1 MLVLAFLV
9 LLVYILVLLQHIL
22 VLLQRHLIVG
32 RRAEIR
38 QLQREERHGNGDAIN
53 ACLHGTFPSSCGLTS
68 LMFIHG
74 RRALSAALSS
84 AVFVLVIMML
94 KTDYEATAAD
104 SCSVTVSLCQAPSPF
119 FFRQG
124 TGGTLGLTLLMRVLL
139 SVSGPGCKTEFLG
152 IIGIPWPA
160 GARGPRGAPA
170 AP

>member
-1 MLVLAFLV
+1 M

-84 AVFVLVIMML
+84 AVFVLVIMMF

-104 SCSVTVSLCQAPSPF
+104 SCSVTVSLCPCPF
-119 FFRQG
+119 FFRQ
-124 TGGTLGLTLLMRVLL
+124 GGTLGLTLQAHNKGMYLSIPLYTSTTL
-139 SVSGPGCKTEFLG
+139 SVRTDFS
-152 IIGIPWPA
+152 
-160 GARGPRGAPA
+160 
-170 AP
+170 